1 MAVVPASAR
10 SRRVEPKSNE
20 GLSASAR
27 ICTKGVRM
35 SLDCGHGKRTTPQQ
49 RPGAS
54 GGGGGH
60 EPAVTTRGTPHGASG
75 GWDGAT
81 PNWIRPWV
89 PRIRRGECR
98 IRIRWPAEVKGRRG
112 LWPGGGGRQ
121 GKREVGGRAEPSRPL
136 PLPGP
141 SPQPA
146 AATEGG
152 GGRARCGRR
161 RCVRGG
167 AKTVHSGESK

>member
-1 MAVVPASAR
+1 MAGVPASAR

-20 GLSASAR
+20 GLPASAR

-35 SLDCGHGKRTTPQQ
+35 SLDSGHGKRTAPQQ

-60 EPAVTTRGTPHGASG
+60 EPAATTRGTPHGASG
-75 GWDGAT
+75 GGDGAT

-89 PRIRRGECR
+89 PRIRRGEGR
-98 IRIRWPAEVKGRRG
+98 IRTRWPAEVKGRRG

-121 GKREVGGRAEPSRPL
+121 GKREVGGRGRGELSRAGRCRYPDHRRSRRR
-136 PLPGP
+136 PPK
-141 SPQPA
+141 A
-146 AATEGG
+146 AA
-152 GGRARCGRR
+152 GGRDVAA
-161 RCVRGG
+161 GG
-167 AKTVHSGESK
+167 AGEETLRIRFG